1 MKQGIPHQIC
11 PAGRVRQQISRPSAI
26 VPAQKQNAKLSA
38 IRLCRLDFF
47 TKIQTMTKY
56 IVAMLFWGLIH
67 IVCHKSDYS
76 AVQLAKAP
84 GGYLFWLY
92 I

>member
-1 MKQGIPHQIC
+1 MSGWSCTTADIPPFGDRSGAETERKI
-11 PAGRVRQQISRPSAI
+11 VRNMSLQVR
-26 VPAQKQNAKLSA
+26 
-38 IRLCRLDFF
+38 FF

-56 IVAMLFWGLIH
+56 IVAMLFWGVIH